1 MWWRRN
7 KQAVRE
13 TGSDSAAAV
22 AVRPV
27 APLGDELV
35 YLQSMVDGRMT
46 AQELVIPWRVR
57 AQELGARSLALGRGV
72 VLLQAAWSYQGPNQP
87 FSHEELLVMGPFF
100 EYYSLA
106 ADLQIVHQSEYGDF
120 MLVQLTGVIAV
131 ERAQTAGP
139 PVRMAQTSIGDV
151 IGEMSLLDQGQR
163 FSSCVTL
170 TPCDV
175 AVLTRAGLERMLAE
189 QPLMAA
195 NVLLMLAR
203 KLSIRLR
210 SISAKIR

>member
-7 KQAVRE
+7 KKAVHDAS
-13 TGSDSAAAV
+13 SDSGVAAA
-22 AVRPV
+22 ASP
-27 APLGDELV
+27 ALPHDELL
-35 YLQSMVDGRMT
+35 YLQSIVDGRMT
-46 AQELVIPWRVR
+46 AQELVIPWQVR
-57 AQELGARSLALGRGV
+57 AQELGARSLAVGRGV
-72 VLLQAAWSYQGPNQP
+72 MLLQAAWSYQGPNQP
-87 FSHEELLVMGPFF
+87 FSREELMVMGPFF
-100 EYYSLA
+100 EYYALGP
-106 ADLQIVHQSEYGDF
+106 DQQVVHQSEYGDY

-139 PVRMAQTSIGDV
+139 PLRMAQTNVGDV

-175 AVLTRAGLERMLAE
+175 AVLTREGLERMLAE

-210 SISAKIR
+210 LISAKIR

>member
-7 KQAVRE
+7 NQPE
-13 TGSDSAAAV
+13 QTGSDSAAAE
-22 AVRPV
+22 VRPAV
-27 APLGDELV
+27 PLDDEFA

-72 VLLQAAWSYQGPNQP
+72 ALLQEAWSYQGPNQP
-87 FSHEELLVMGPFF
+87 FGREELLVMGPFF
-100 EYYSLA
+100 EYYALA
-106 ADLQIVHQSEYGDF
+106 AGLHIVHQSEYGDY

-139 PVRMAQTSIGDV
+139 PVRMAQTNIGDV